1 MVARILFTSE
11 IYIKGD
17 SIDDIKKRFCNL
29 VLFPDMTKE
38 ENVEEGVY
46 FYNILAAEDADT
58 NNEIPFDL

>member
-17 SIDDIKKRFCNL
+17 SIEDIKKRFCSL

-38 ENVEEGVY
+38 ENVEEGLY
-46 FYNILAAEDADT
+46 FYDILAAEDADT
-58 NNEIPFDL
+58 YEEIPFNL